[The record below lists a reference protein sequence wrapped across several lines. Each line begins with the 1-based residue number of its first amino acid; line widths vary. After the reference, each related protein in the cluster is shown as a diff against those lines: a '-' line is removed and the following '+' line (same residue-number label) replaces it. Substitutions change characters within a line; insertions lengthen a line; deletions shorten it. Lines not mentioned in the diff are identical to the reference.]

1 MASLLTLSPLIVHVR
16 IYLWWLMICSFST
29 NTHIHIKFLPAPWG
43 IWQWFSPAQ
52 WGIWP
57 KFFRKSNSRGFA
69 WGGGGGLELGSV
81 GIDWYISVIMIQTFD
96 ALAHFGDIHNTLYPS
111 SQFHWIHTLSK
122 THKNYWISEGHHIHA
137 VKLLW
142 LTNIILVSVLDQ
154 QRQYF
159 SDQNIFVFFII

>member
-1 MASLLTLSPLIVHVR
+1 
-16 IYLWWLMICSFST
+16 MICSFST
-29 NTHIHIKFLPAPWG
+29 NTHIYTLNFCPHPGEFDNGFHPHSGDLTKIFSKVKFPGVCL
-43 IWQWFSPAQ
+43 
-52 WGIWP
+52 
-57 KFFRKSNSRGFA
+57 
-69 WGGGGGLELGSV
+69 GGGGGIAV
-81 GIDWYISVIMIQTFD
+81 GIDWYISVIMIQMFD